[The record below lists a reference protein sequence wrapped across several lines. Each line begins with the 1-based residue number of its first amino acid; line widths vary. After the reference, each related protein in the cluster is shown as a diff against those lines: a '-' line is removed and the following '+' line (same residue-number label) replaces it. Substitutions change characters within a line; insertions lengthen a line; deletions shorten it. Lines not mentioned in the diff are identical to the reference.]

1 MHLELTETDRFCFS
15 FKPATVTIIVNNKD
29 LGPAGYA
36 NCEWNEG
43 IPECPGHGAVLPAG
57 LEGQKDKAPG
67 SVGVPPTALGGN
79 SLLSAAL
86 QASGNANKPVKSS
99 AFLP

>member
-1 MHLELTETDRFCFS
+1 M
-15 FKPATVTIIVNNKD
+15 VIVNNKD
-29 LGPAGYA
+29 VGPVGYW

-43 IPECPGHGAVLPAG
+43 IPECPEHGAVLPAD
-57 LEGQKDKAPG
+57 LEGQKDKG

-86 QASGNANKPVKSS
+86 QASENANKLVKSS